1 LLGERGGEEEDG
13 ERSGRRGEV
22 ERGPEGLRLRFDSP
36 SEFATEIQFREF
48 DLFLAVRSR
57 FDGSDLTSTTVL

>member
-48 DLFLAVRSR
+48 DLF
-57 FDGSDLTSTTVL
+57 F